1 MESLKGRTALI
12 TGAGKGIGR
21 EVALGLAREG
31 VQLGLLANSPAQLE
45 DIKSELIG
53 LGAKVSIVTA
63 DITDIHSV
71 ILAVEKLEQE
81 VGAIDILINSED
93 TTFGGP
99 FMEFDPVMWENNMKM
114 NLLGFYYLTQ
124 AVMPS
129 MVLKSMGD
137 IISISSKNDR
147 RIKSDISNTYILPES
162 LMDEVMSNNI
172 RYKSFTADDIK
183 EFTLTSTEGEVEKY
197 EDEKAGFAGYL
208 ISQLKHFRGLNL
220 QDTVMM
226 SSNPS

>member
-21 EVALGLAREG
+21 EVALALAKEG
-31 VQLGLLANSPAQLE
+31 VKLGLLANSTAQLE
-45 DIKSELIG
+45 DIEAELKHFG
-53 LGAKVSIVTA
+53 VKVSIVTA

-71 ILAVEKLEQE
+71 ILAVDKLEQE
-81 VGAIDILINSED
+81 IGAIDILINSED
-93 TTFGGP
+93 TTYGGP
-99 FMEFDPVMWENNMKM
+99 FMEFDPILWENNLKM

-129 MVLKSMGD
+129 MVLKSAGD
-137 IISISSKNDR
+137 IITISSKSDR
-147 RIKSDISNTYILPES
+147 RNPSEVTNFNLPES

-172 RYKSFTADDIK
+172 RYKAFTAQDVK
-183 EFTLTSTEGEVEKY
+183 EFTLTSTEGIVEKSQ
-197 EDEKAGFAGYL
+197 DVKSDFAGYL
-208 ISQLKHFRGLNL
+208 ISQLKTYGGLNL
-220 QDTVMM
+220 QDSVMI

>member
-1 MESLKGRTALI
+1 MESLKGKTALI

-21 EVALGLAREG
+21 EVALGLAKEG
-31 VQLGLLANSPAQLE
+31 VKLGLLANSPAQLD
-45 DIKSELIG
+45 DIETELKNFGI
-53 LGAKVSIVTA
+53 KVSIVTA

-81 VGAIDILINSED
+81 IGTIDILINSED
-93 TTFGGP
+93 TTSGGP

-129 MVLKSMGD
+129 MVLKSKGD
-137 IISISSKNDR
+137 IISISSKSDR
-147 RIKSDISNTYILPES
+147 RNAVEVSNNYNLPES
-162 LMDEVMSNNI
+162 LMNEAMSNNI
-172 RYKSFTADDIK
+172 RYKSFTAEDLK
-183 EFTLTSTEGEVEKY
+183 EFFMTSTDGIVDSSNKS
-197 EDEKAGFAGYL
+197 DFAGYL
-208 ISQLKHFRGLNL
+208 ISQLKSYGGLNL
-220 QDTVMM
+220 QDSVMI

>member
-31 VQLGLLANSPAQLE
+31 VKLGLLGNSAAQLE
-45 DIKSELIG
+45 DIKTELKNFG
-53 LGAKVSIVTA
+53 VTVSIVTA

-81 VGAIDILINSED
+81 IGTIDILINSED
-93 TTFGGP
+93 STTGGP
-99 FMEFDPVMWENNMKM
+99 FMEFDPVLWENNLKM

-129 MVLKSMGD
+129 MVLKSSGD
-137 IISISSKNDR
+137 IITISSKNDR
-147 RIKSDISNTYILPES
+147 RQSEETINYNLPES

-172 RYKSFTADDIK
+172 RYKSFTAEDIR
-183 EFTLTSTEGEVEKY
+183 EFTLTSTEGIVEKSQ
-197 EDEKAGFAGYL
+197 DEKADFVGYL
-208 ISQLKHFRGLNL
+208 ISQLKRIGNLNIPN
-220 QDTVMM
+220 TVMV

>member
-21 EVALGLAREG
+21 EVALALAKEG
-31 VQLGLLANSPAQLE
+31 VKLGLLANSTAQLE
-45 DIKSELIG
+45 DIEAELKHFG
-53 LGAKVSIVTA
+53 VKVSTVTA

-71 ILAVEKLEQE
+71 ILAVDKLEQE
-81 VGAIDILINSED
+81 IGAIDILINSED

-99 FMEFDPVMWENNMKM
+99 FMEFDPILWENNLKM

-129 MVLKSMGD
+129 MVLKSAGD
-137 IISISSKNDR
+137 IITISSKSDR
-147 RIKSDISNTYILPES
+147 RNPGEVTNFNLPES
-162 LMDEVMSNNI
+162 LMDEVVSNNI
-172 RYKSFTADDIK
+172 RYKAFTAQDIK
-183 EFTLTSTEGEVEKY
+183 EFTLTSTEGIVEKSQ
-197 EDEKAGFAGYL
+197 DVKSDFAGYL
-208 ISQLKHFRGLNL
+208 ISQLKTYGGLNL
-220 QDTVMM
+220 QDSVMI